1 MNIRHLGFT
10 VVLTSFLS
18 FTTSAAKER
27 EDAFRLVEQPFR
39 APTEAEIEQYREF
52 FNTRDLEQA
61 ILDRYAYRCDARI
74 YDDRQPED
82 FVTIHAVDRDAA
94 SERHVLRRTF
104 TDPNDPALLF
114 SVEDAFGISRGKS
127 KFPIRHDRLLIKD
140 RIYFS
145 NVETESVPRD
155 KVSMSGED
163 RNFEPV
169 TCSLLPLSNFFRGD
183 LSRRRLSG
191 VFGIEK
197 LKPPEVSIVGSSF
210 IAKHPLTSVD
220 GRSYGSYKFIEFVD
234 ELPVVMEMWTII
246 GDKKRL
252 SYRTVT
258 KWQQIEEMSFP
269 VHIQAVQVIGKTTNV
284 VDMDLE
290 WKFGNDIPKRLFD
303 VSDVSSKTALDW

>member
-1 MNIRHLGFT
+1 MVASL
-10 VVLTSFLS
+10 LS
-18 FTTSAAKER
+18 LTTSTAKEP

-39 APTEAEIEQYREF
+39 APTEAEVERYREF
-52 FNTRDLEQA
+52 LNARDLEQS

-94 SERHVLRRTF
+94 AVRHVLLRTF
-104 TDPNDPALLF
+104 TDPDDPALLF
-114 SVEDAFGISRGKS
+114 SVEDAFGMARGKS

-155 KVSMSGED
+155 QVRMSGED

-169 TCSLLPLSNFFRGD
+169 TCSLLPLSNFFYGD
-183 LSRRRLSG
+183 LSRRRVSG
-191 VFGIEK
+191 IFGIEK
-197 LKPPEVSIVGSSF
+197 LKPLQVSIVGSSF
-210 IAKHPLTSVD
+210 IAKHRESYSD
-220 GRSYGSYKFIEFVD
+220 GRSYGGYMFIEFVN

-246 GDKKRL
+246 GDQKRL
-252 SYRTVT
+252 SYRTTT
-258 KWQQIEEMSFP
+258 KWKNIEEMSFP
-269 VHIQAVQVIGKTTNV
+269 VHIQAVQVIDKTTNV

-290 WKFGNDIPKRLFD
+290 WKFGDDIPKRLFE
-303 VSDVSSKTALDW
+303 VSDVTSREALEW